1 MLSYFHGLQHVRP
14 DVNTVNLNRAK
25 IVVPI
30 YEKDFSNLRLAVLS
44 IQPIYGTNYSY
55 QTAVQPYT
63 INFMTRL
70 HSDTQF
76 DKLVRSVATNER
88 VWKTLDR
95 SSKNTPKCVAN
106 PSEKSL
112 AMLLN
117 LEEEDF
123 GKLSTD
129 SAFNAHVGS
138 FFCALN
144 NLGYIIY
151 KDGTYSEFPTHC
163 AKYMPPFVLTK
174 LEEVK
179 PLNKSFDMPR
189 MFINSAFVNNNTVK
203 W

>member
-1 MLSYFHGLQHVRP
+1 MLSYFHGLRHIRP
-14 DVNTVNLNRAK
+14 DVNSLNLNRAK
-25 IVVPI
+25 VVVPI
-30 YEKDFSNLRLAVLS
+30 YEKDFTNLRLAVFS
-44 IQPIYGTNYSY
+44 IRPVYGSKFCY
-55 QTAVQPYT
+55 QTAVNPYT

-70 HSDTQF
+70 HSETLP
-76 DKLVRSVATNER
+76 DKLVRAVGTNER
-88 VWKTLDR
+88 IWKTWDR
-95 SSKNTPKCVAN
+95 SNKNTPKCVAN

-112 AMLLN
+112 AMALN
-117 LEEEDF
+117 LEEVDF

-203 W
+203 G

>member
-1 MLSYFHGLQHVRP
+1 
-14 DVNTVNLNRAK
+14 
-25 IVVPI
+25 
-30 YEKDFSNLRLAVLS
+30 
-44 IQPIYGTNYSY
+44 
-55 QTAVQPYT
+55 
-63 INFMTRL
+63 MTRL
-70 HSDTQF
+70 QSDTQF

-95 SSKNTPKCVAN
+95 SSKNIPKCVAN

-117 LEEEDF
+117 LEEGDF

-129 SAFNAHVGS
+129 SKFNAHIGS

-179 PLNKSFDMPR
+179 ALNKSFDMPR
-189 MFINSAFVNNNTVK
+189 MFINSVFVNNNTVK
-203 W
+203 G